1 MGLKSLNNRSMKTI
15 KNIVLVHGAFA
26 DGSGW
31 RGIYDVLNKS
41 GYAITVVHNPLTSL
55 EDGVKAINLVL
66 DKLDK
71 SAVLVGHSYGGVLIT
86 EAGNHPN
93 VAALVYVAAFQ
104 PGDGETALQW
114 IQTAPPAPES
124 GVLAP
129 DENGVIYYEKDK
141 YHMGIC
147 ADLSEEDASFMY
159 ASQGAFYAKGFVTPI
174 KNAAWKSKPTYG
186 VIATEDKSIPPEIQ
200 EAMYKRSKTIATYVK
215 GSHAVYIS
223 QPESVAEVIISASNM
238 DQI

>member
-1 MGLKSLNNRSMKTI
+1 MKTI
-15 KNIVLVHGAFA
+15 KNIVLMHGAFA

-31 RGIYDVLNKS
+31 RGIYDILNDR
-41 GYAITVVHNPLTSL
+41 GYNVTVVHNPLTSL
-55 EDGVKAINLVL
+55 EDGVQAVNMAL
-66 DKLDK
+66 DKLDQA
-71 SAVLVGHSYGGVLIT
+71 AVLVGHSYGGAIIT

-104 PGDGETALQW
+104 PGDDETALQW

-124 GVLAP
+124 GVLPP
-129 DENGVIYYEKDK
+129 DENGIIYYDKDK
-141 YHMGIC
+141 YHMGMC
-147 ADLSEEDASFMY
+147 ADLSVEDASFMY

-174 KNAAWKSKPTYG
+174 KNAAWKSKPAYG

-223 QPESVAEVIISASNM
+223 RPESVADVIISASGI
-238 DQI
+238 D

>member
-1 MGLKSLNNRSMKTI
+1 LLFKNNNMKTI

-31 RGIYDVLNKS
+31 RGIYDILNTN
-41 GYAITVVHNPLTSL
+41 GYNITVVHNPLTSL
-55 EDGVKAINLVL
+55 EDGIKAVHLAL
-66 DKLDK
+66 DKLDGN
-71 SAVLVGHSYGGVLIT
+71 AVLVGHSYGGAIIT

-114 IQTAPPAPES
+114 IQTAPPSPES
-124 GVLAP
+124 GILPA
-129 DENGVIYYEKDK
+129 DENGIIYYEKDK

-147 ADLSEEDASFMY
+147 ADLSEADAGFMY
-159 ASQGAFYAKGFVTPI
+159 ASQGAFYAKGFITPI
-174 KNAAWKSKPTYG
+174 KNAAWKSKPAYG
-186 VIATEDKSIPPEIQ
+186 VIATEDKSIPTEIQ
-200 EAMYKRSKTIATYVK
+200 EAMYKRSKTDATYVK

-223 QPESVAEVIISASNM
+223 QPHAVADVIIKASQT
-238 DQI
+238 D

>member
-1 MGLKSLNNRSMKTI
+1 MKTI
-15 KNIVLVHGAFA
+15 KNILLVHGAFA

-31 RGIYDVLNKS
+31 RGIYNILDKS
-41 GYAITVVHNPLTSL
+41 GYDITVVHNPLTSL
-55 EDGVKAINLVL
+55 EAGVEAVNIAL
-66 DKLDK
+66 DKLDG
-71 SAVLVGHSYGGVLIT
+71 SAVLVGHSYGGAVIT
-86 EAGNHPN
+86 EAGNHHN

-124 GVLAP
+124 GVLNP
-129 DENGVIYYEKDK
+129 DENGIIYYDKNK
-141 YHMGIC
+141 YHMGMC
-147 ADLSEEDASFMY
+147 ADLSAKDAGFMY

-174 KNAAWKSKPTYG
+174 KNAAWKLKPTYA

-200 EAMYKRSKTIATYVK
+200 EAMYKRSKTNATYVK

-223 QPESVAEVIISASNM
+223 QPESVAKVIISASKM
-238 DQI
+238 G